1 MAGSFA
7 RFSYGKFEL
16 FNLLKLDFMENRIS
30 YKYRSIVKKELIAAA
45 GVAPL
50 GLLGNIDAVGVGAVW
65 TTLFIALRKKS
76 GTTIGND
83 PKRICVGVASGIA
96 RYYLG
101 CKAATYAFF
110 LVPGVG
116 PFAAIAAGLG
126 ISAVCNIYFTYSFA
140 ATLIEL
146 FEKPSYDDDAII
158 SFFINHLKKLPTV
171 DEVKEIY
178 NIYTS

>member
-1 MAGSFA
+1 
-7 RFSYGKFEL
+7 
-16 FNLLKLDFMENRIS
+16 MENRIS

-45 GVAPL
+45 GVEPL

-110 LVPGVG
+110 LFLVWNRLLLSLQG
-116 PFAAIAAGLG
+116 
-126 ISAVCNIYFTYSFA
+126 
-140 ATLIEL
+140 
-146 FEKPSYDDDAII
+146 
-158 SFFINHLKKLPTV
+158 
-171 DEVKEIY
+171 
-178 NIYTS
+178 